1 MNTTKKAVEDG
12 KAEPGEI
19 YTDSV
24 VKMKFIVVLSD
35 RMLIRKTQGTQTRTI
50 QVK

>member
-1 MNTTKKAVEDG
+1 MNITQKAVEGG
-12 KAEPGEI
+12 KAESGEI

-24 VKMKFIVVLSD
+24 VKMKFIVLTD
-35 RMLIRKTQGTQTRTI
+35 RMLIRNAQGTQKRTM

>member
-1 MNTTKKAVEDG
+1 MNATRKPVEGG

-19 YTDSV
+19 YTDSM

-35 RMLIRKTQGTQTRTI
+35 RMLIRKAQGT
-50 QVK
+50 